1 MESLQDW
8 LAFSR
13 TVELGSFVAAGRSM
27 GQTASA
33 VGKQVARLE
42 KFLGVRLLQRS
53 TRRMTLT
60 PEGRLAH
67 LRCQELL
74 LGFGALRTEL
84 ASSVGVVAGPL
95 KVGAPWVAQHWLVPL
110 LPAFLQRH
118 PGVRI
123 DLQFTDE
130 SGDLL
135 SDGLD
140 LAIRSVVPPDAPW
153 QARPLRG
160 FRLQLWAAPSYLAR
174 HGRPQS
180 VAELSA
186 PQSHQALRFRHP
198 DTGKLLP
205 WPFLADEARVPPAV
219 LSSNQMEAIRHA
231 CVQGMGLACM
241 PDFLVA
247 EDLRAGRLEPVLA
260 QQLGHP
266 GRYQA
271 LWIRG
276 LPVAPRVRAF
286 IEHLAAAAGRGG
298 NPPPRASSPG

>member
-13 TVELGSFVAAGRSM
+13 TVELGSFAAAGRSLE
-27 GQTASA
+27 QTASA

-67 LRCQELL
+67 LRCHELL
-74 LGFGALRTEL
+74 LGFGSLRAEL
-84 ASSVGVVAGPL
+84 ACSVGAVAGPL
-95 KVGAPWVAQHWLVPL
+95 RVGAPWVAQHWLVPL

-118 PGVRI
+118 PGVQV
-123 DLQFTDE
+123 DLHFSDE
-130 SGDLL
+130 QGDLL

-153 QARPLRG
+153 QARPLQA

-174 HGRPQS
+174 SGRPQG
-180 VAELSA
+180 VADLKA
-186 PQSHQALRFRHP
+186 HRALRFRHP
-198 DTGKLLP
+198 DSGKLLP
-205 WPFLADEARVPPAV
+205 WPFLADEARVPPTA
-219 LSSNQMEAIRHA
+219 LSSNQMEAIRQA
-231 CVQGMGLACM
+231 CLQGLGLACM
-241 PDFLVA
+241 PDFQVR
-247 EDLRAGRLEPVLA
+247 EDLQTGRLEPVLA
-260 QQLGHP
+260 QELVHL

-271 LWIRG
+271 LWLRG
-276 LPVAPRVRAF
+276 VPVAPRVRAF
-286 IEHLAAAAGRGG
+286 IEHLAAAAGKGG
-298 NPPPRASSPG
+298 GRPPPKAR